1 MRRLLGAAALFT
13 FAAVAAA
20 QSYPSRPIRMILPNP
35 PGGAND
41 IVGRIVAQQL
51 ASLLGQQIVVDNRG
65 GAGGAIAAEIAA
77 NAVPDGHTLL
87 AATFATHTTIPHL
100 QKKIGYDPLNG
111 FAPIARFAV
120 QYSMLSAHP
129 AFPPRS
135 VKELIA
141 YAKANPRAI
150 NYASAGPG
158 STSDFTGRMFAR
170 IANIEITLVP
180 YKGGGPAITAL
191 LGGEAQINF
200 GPIPATAAHIRAGR
214 LKAIAVSGEQRS
226 VAMPDVPTVAESG
239 LPGFSA
245 SAWVGLMAPAGTRRS
260 VIEKLAAASQVAI
273 ASTEV
278 REPLIKTGAEPAY
291 LPPAAFAQFVRT
303 EYERYG
309 KLVRELGLGAL

>member
-141 YAKANPRAI
+141 YAKANPGKVNWATQGL
-150 NYASAGPG
+150 AGSSHLVGELFKSLAGVDLFAVHYKG
-158 STSDFTGRMFAR
+158 STPANVDIMAGRADLHFD
-170 IANIEITLVP
+170 
-180 YKGGGPAITAL
+180 GSGTAL
-191 LGGEAQINF
+191 PNI
-200 GPIPATAAHIRAGR
+200 AAKRV
-214 LKAIAVSGEQRS
+214 KAIAHTAEKRI
-226 VAMPDVPTVAESG
+226 AAAPDLPTFVET
-239 LPGFSA
+239 LPGMVAYS
-245 SAWVGLMAPAGTRRS
+245 WYGVVTPAGTPQP
-260 VIEKLAAASQVAI
+260 VIARLNA
-273 ASTEV
+273 EV
-278 REPLIKTGAEPAY
+278 NAFVKTPEIVERMNRDGSEPGSMTP
-291 LPPAAFAQFVRT
+291 AQFGAMIAEETALWRKVLT
-303 EYERYG
+303 PLNL
-309 KLVRELGLGAL
+309 KLD